1 MYVGTWGEGG
11 ETVVWDW
18 GWEKVGKGGIFYK
31 LAPLVN
37 NNSLHVAGHKNIFHN
52 KQGMYQTVR
61 DILKN

>member
-1 MYVGTWGEGG
+1 M
-11 ETVVWDW
+11 VWDW

-61 DILKN
+61 DIL